1 MSQHASELEEVLGI
15 CDRIFL
21 MFDGNLQ
28 EEILNGP
35 DVDIAHIL
43 NVVTGGQ
50 DAHSQE
56 VTQ

>member
-1 MSQHASELEEVLGI
+1 
-15 CDRIFL
+15 

-28 EEILNGP
+28 EEIPNGP

-50 DAHSQE
+50 ERVAQ
-56 VTQ
+56 